1 MAITGDWIKFSLL
14 SQKMKIFISWNLVVI
29 IIIEDCNTD
38 SKVILTIRI
47 SDSDKI
53 KVNNLSN

>member
-1 MAITGDWIKFSLL
+1 
-14 SQKMKIFISWNLVVI
+14 MKIFISWNLVVI